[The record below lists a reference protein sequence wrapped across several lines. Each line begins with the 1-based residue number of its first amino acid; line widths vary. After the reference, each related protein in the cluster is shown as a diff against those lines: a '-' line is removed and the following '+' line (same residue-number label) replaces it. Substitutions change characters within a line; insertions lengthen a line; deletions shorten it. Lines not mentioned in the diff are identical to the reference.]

1 MDFYLADQD
10 LTVFCVDSISDKGPS
25 LVWDTRAHEATSK
38 MQACV
43 GECLMR
49 TTHVGAMMRRIQ
61 AIFPETLKN
70 LDGYSSA
77 PMRYELEAR
86 WMKLQTP
93 ATVHQLLLTACCRA

>member
-1 MDFYLADQD
+1 LDFYLADQD
-10 LTVFCVDSISDKGPS
+10 QTVFCVDSISDKDPS
-25 LVWDTRAHEATSK
+25 FVWDTRTHEATSK
-38 MQACV
+38 LQACI

-77 PMRYELEAR
+77 HMRYELEAR

-93 ATVHQLLLTACCRA
+93 ATVHQLLFTTCRRA